1 MGFPAE
7 SNYLSIKEVDMEA
20 LKNKTSRLASTI
32 RWIARILCILA
43 IGFIGMFALEAVEGK
58 VGLGR
63 QILGFLMAP
72 PFLMAVLLIIIL
84 IIAWKRELVGGILI
98 ALIGLAT
105 APYVNIFNYH
115 RLLKA
120 ASKGFRIGS
129 PDLRALN
136 IVVMISLPFIITG
149 VLFIISYF
157 LHRPKKLTAQ
167 TP

>member
-1 MGFPAE
+1 
-7 SNYLSIKEVDMEA
+7 MEA
-20 LKNKTSRLASTI
+20 PKNKPSRLASTI
-32 RWIARILCILA
+32 RWVARILCILA
-43 IGFIGMFALEAVEGK
+43 IVFIGMWSVEAIEGK

-72 PFLMAVLLIIIL
+72 SFLLSVVLIIIL

-105 APYVNIFNYH
+105 APFVYISNYH
-115 RLLKA
+115 RLLNM
-120 ASKGFRIGS
+120 ASKGFRTGS
-129 PDLRALN
+129 PGLGALK
-136 IVVMISLPFIITG
+136 IFAMINLPFIIVG

>member
-1 MGFPAE
+1 MDAP
-7 SNYLSIKEVDMEA
+7 
-20 LKNKTSRLASTI
+20 KNKPSSLASTI
-32 RWIARILCILA
+32 RWVARILCILA
-43 IGFIGMFALEAVEGK
+43 IVFIGMWSVEAVEGK

-72 PFLMAVLLIIIL
+72 PFLLSVVLIVIL

-105 APYVNIFNYH
+105 AAYVCISTYDRSLH
-115 RLLKA
+115 M
-120 ASKGFRIGS
+120 ASQGFRIGS
-129 PDLRALN
+129 PGRSSMALN
-136 IVVMISLPFIITG
+136 FFVMISLPLIIPG
-149 VLFIISYF
+149 VLFIISDF

>member
-1 MGFPAE
+1 
-7 SNYLSIKEVDMEA
+7 MEA
-20 LKNKTSRLASTI
+20 PKNKSSPLASRI
-32 RWIARILCILA
+32 RWWARILCILA

-63 QILGFLMAP
+63 QIVSFLLALAMLAGP
-72 PFLMAVLLIIIL
+72 LIIIL
-84 IIAWKRELVGGILI
+84 IIAWKHELVGGILI

-105 APYVNIFNYH
+105 APFVYISNYH
-115 RLLKA
+115 RILNM

-129 PDLRALN
+129 PGLRALKIFAMFN
-136 IVVMISLPFIITG
+136 LPFIIVG